1 MRKKGAAEQYWAAAL
16 SARVAVWRRP
26 KRGFPPLHVEEGI
39 CGDLQSRRF
48 PPLSLQPLSG
58 YSSPSPL
65 SCVQGQ
71 SWHPSNVNRPPREI
85 KKVVEVAAG
94 RKRKFQC
101 QNLLLEPPSVFLLG
115 LPSRPPPTY
124 TTLLL
129 FPGPVFVQEGR
140 GRMSIN
146 LAIFPRTPPP
156 LPATYCAP
164 YLPRLRLRRKWRM
177 RRGEVTGEMNGG
189 GRQRSSSFI
198 ICTPPPSCCETR
210 RIFMEDVSAGK

>member
-1 MRKKGAAEQYWAAAL
+1 MSEWPYGEGRRGASPPPPRRGGDLWGFAKSPLPSFL
-16 SARVAVWRRP
+16 SSRYLDIL
-26 KRGFPPLHVEEGI
+26 PPLLFPASKDSLGI
-39 CGDLQSRRF
+39 PQTSTD
-48 PPLSLQPLSG
+48 
-58 YSSPSPL
+58 
-65 SCVQGQ
+65 
-71 SWHPSNVNRPPREI
+71 PRGI
-85 KKVVEVAAG
+85 YKKVVEVAAG

-124 TTLLL
+124 TPTL
-129 FPGPVFVQEGR
+129 PRSSVCPRREGKDVNQS
-140 GRMSIN
+140 GH
-146 LAIFPRTPPP
+146 LPPNSPLP

-189 GRQRSSSFI
+189 GRQRSSSSI